1 MKIYNSKN
9 GSINCFYKSILIAS
23 VGTNDFYTIDYYKY
37 AANRLLIEGM
47 EHGNNFQDLKKQF
60 LNFIKRVRYEKIIK
74 KNIDKE
80 DRETILITFLILCKL
95 KIIDEDGDREGILI
109 CGRKKPKRVIETHP
123 CQP

>member
-9 GSINCFYKSILIAS
+9 GSINCFYKSRLIAS

-95 KIIDEDGDREGILI
+95 KIIDEDGDPEGILI
-109 CGRKKPKRVIETHP
+109 WGRKKPKRVIETHP